1 MGAQPISLQRAP
13 RYRLARESHG
23 AGGIGPLVC
32 IVSFSSILF
41 LTTIAAW
48 ALRAVLAAVEKPVPD
63 AVMGGTRREIGIPE
77 AGDGIQTSFDY
88 VIAL

>member
-1 MGAQPISLQRAP
+1 MGAQPRSLRRAP
-13 RYRLARESHG
+13 RYRLARQSHG
-23 AGGIGPLVC
+23 AGVIGPLVC

-48 ALRAVLAAVEKPVPD
+48 ALRAILAAVEKPVPD
-63 AVMGGTRREIGIPE
+63 PVMGGTRRDNGMPE
-77 AGDGIQTSFDY
+77 AGDGIKTSIEY

>member
-1 MGAQPISLQRAP
+1 MGAQPRSLRRAP
-13 RYRLARESHG
+13 RYRLARQSHG
-23 AGGIGPLVC
+23 ACVIGPLVC

-48 ALRAVLAAVEKPVPD
+48 ALRAILAAVEKPVPD
-63 AVMGGTRREIGIPE
+63 PVMGGTRRDNGMPE
-77 AGDGIQTSFDY
+77 AGDGIKTSIEY